1 MSKEHE
7 KQTISDLIAKVLA
20 IGPVDGYRTHK
31 EWKGGK
37 LTFTAEPIDPF
48 VVDEDGV
55 VHMKTAEIDYES
67 INKGVGELMQF
78 LDSRIGTLRNDVLA
92 LSDKVAKSSF
102 NVPGVNVEVPLFDPR
117 KDIGETFSNAC
128 KSWTESITEATDPRS
143 DLAKTIEHLTV
154 HFDAEEL
161 YDDLVKSPEFKS
173 AILDALR
180 SGPRSVHIKL

>member
-7 KQTISDLIAKVLA
+7 KQIISDLIAKVLE
-20 IGPVDGYRTHK
+20 IGPVDGYRAHK

-55 VHMKTAEIDYES
+55 VHMKTAEIYYEA
-67 INKGVGELMQF
+67 INKSVGELMQF
-78 LDSRIGTLRNDVLA
+78 LDSRIGTLQNDVLA
-92 LSDKVAKSSF
+92 LSAKVAKSSF
-102 NVPGVNVEVPLFDPR
+102 KDDVQTEVPLFDPR
-117 KDIGETFSNAC
+117 KHVGETFTQAC
-128 KSWTESITEATDPRS
+128 KSWTESIADATGPSS
-143 DLAKTIEHLTV
+143 DTAKTIEHITV

-173 AILDALR
+173 VILDALCR
-180 SGPRSVHIKL
+180 SPRTAHIKL